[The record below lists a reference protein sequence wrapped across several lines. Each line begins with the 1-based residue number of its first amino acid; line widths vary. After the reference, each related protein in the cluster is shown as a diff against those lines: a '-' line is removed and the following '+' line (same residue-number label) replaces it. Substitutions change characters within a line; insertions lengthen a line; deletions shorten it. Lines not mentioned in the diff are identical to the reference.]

1 MQDLDLTFIRS
12 QFPSLSG
19 DWIFFD
25 NAGGSQTAKQVG
37 KRINDYLYN
46 TNVQLGASYD
56 ISQYAGE
63 RVVNSQKTMASLINA
78 SDPSEVVLG
87 PSTTQLLHNLSKSLV
102 QTFNPG
108 DEVIV
113 TNCDHEANVGPWI
126 NMEKAG
132 IKVKFWK
139 INPVTFQMDVNDL
152 EKLMTDKTRL
162 VAFTHVSNILG
173 TINPVKEITSFIH
186 KRGAMVCVDGVAYAP
201 HRLIDVQDLDIDFY
215 AFSFYKVYGPH
226 YSLLFGRKSILE
238 TLPGINHFFI
248 EKDEIP
254 YKLQPGNVNY
264 ELSYGLLGVTD
275 YIQDVYKKHYS
286 DNYNNLKEEARQVFN
301 VFAEHEEKIAS
312 FLLGFLKSKK
322 NVKIIGDESSNK
334 AVRVPTVSFIVDGKK
349 SSEIPLKVDHHK
361 IGIRFGD
368 FYARR
373 LINDLGLAKKDG
385 VVRVSIVH
393 YNTEQEVKKLIE
405 ILDQIF

>member
-19 DWIFFD
+19 DWTFFD

-37 KRINDYLYN
+37 QRINDYLYN
-46 TNVQLGASYD
+46 TNVQLGATYD

-63 RVVNSQKTMASLINA
+63 RVVNSQKTMANLINA
-78 SDPSEVVLG
+78 FDPSEVVLG
-87 PSTTQLLHNLSKSLV
+87 SSTTQLLHNLSKSLV

-126 NMEKAG
+126 NMERAG

-139 INPVTFQMDVNDL
+139 INPDTFQLDL
-152 EKLMTDKTRL
+152 DDLDKLMTNKTRL
-162 VAFTHVSNILG
+162 VAFTHASNILG

-201 HRLIDVQDLDIDFY
+201 HRLVDVQDLDIDFY

-226 YSLLFGRKSILE
+226 YSLLYGRKSILE

-286 DNYNNLKEEARQVFN
+286 DNSNNLKEQARQVFN

-312 FLLGFLKSKK
+312 LC
-322 NVKIIGDESSNK
+322 
-334 AVRVPTVSFIVDGKK
+334 
-349 SSEIPLKVDHHK
+349 
-361 IGIRFGD
+361 
-368 FYARR
+368 
-373 LINDLGLAKKDG
+373 LI
-385 VVRVSIVH
+385 
-393 YNTEQEVKKLIE
+393 
-405 ILDQIF
+405 F